1 MKTKGEIEVIADKL
15 YGEYAGYHKASF
27 VNGYTQCQLDMVK
40 DVEYWQSE
48 SDHWYQ
54 QAMSMPNELK
64 QVDIICPKCKG
75 INEYFT
81 EKNGDY
87 KCAYTDCEHKFKQ
100 TRLI

>member
-1 MKTKGEIEVIADKL
+1 MDK
-15 YGEYAGYHKASF
+15 
-27 VNGYTQCQLDMVK
+27 
-40 DVEYWQSE
+40 
-48 SDHWYQ
+48 
-54 QAMSMPNELK
+54 ELE

-75 INEYFT
+75 INEYFI

>member
-54 QAMSMPNELK
+54 QAIDMANKKYTEEY
-64 QVDIICPKCKG
+64 IINIVNKSRSTG
-75 INEYFT
+75 LTAEY
-81 EKNGDY
+81 
-87 KCAYTDCEHKFKQ
+87 
-100 TRLI
+100 LILQLNK

>member
-1 MKTKGEIEVIADKL
+1 MKSKEEIEQLAEQYWDKQP
-15 YGEYAGYHKASF
+15 YNEDAY
-27 VNGYTQCQLDMVK
+27 VVGYTQCQKDMAK
-40 DVEYWQSE
+40 
-48 SDHWYQ
+48 
-54 QAMSMPNELK
+54 ELK

-75 INEYFT
+75 INEYFI